1 MVNNKSPKKIKVE
14 KQIHLG
20 KSDGPMLWKDI
31 KHLQLEDDD
40 EIRSEWV
47 DDDNFDYHGYW
58 HNEIT
63 RMVEETDEQFEKRQA
78 DNERMSRWAREQ
90 RYESYLKLK
99 KEFEDGKQ

>member
-1 MVNNKSPKKIKVE
+1 MVNNKSPEKIKVE
-14 KQIHLG
+14 KQIYWG
-20 KSDGPMLWKDI
+20 SNNDQMKWKDI

-90 RYESYLKLK
+90 RYKSYLKLK
-99 KEFEDGKQ
+99 EEFEYGKQ